1 MKIPLKKIN
10 SIFEYTFLA
19 LLVLSMR
26 TVFVHLLTNRL
37 DISLIKIL
45 IVVNVLFLLVF
56 GFRKLTIEKNILVSL
71 AIYYSLAILLFGYN
85 LSIIEDG
92 IKSFVFDLFILLPL
106 FILLLRRYYIENR
119 LENLLSKYTDI
130 VFLIAVISLFFWL
143 LGSIF
148 QILVPNVT
156 VLSTWADIRGRPT
169 NGYFYLYFETQR
181 INLIGFSG
189 WRNTA
194 IFTEGPMYNI
204 ILVLAFIQM
213 LFFEKRRH
221 LFRESILLVAMIST
235 LSTTG
240 FFAVAF
246 MYIYRIY
253 LKGKLTSKKILFL
266 ITLSPIFLIGVI
278 FFLYRL
284 ATEKLQTGS
293 SAMRLDDI
301 NAGFMAWK
309 NNLLMGNGYT
319 HLESIFPYMNMSFR
333 FNTGYSNG
341 IMSIVVQGGIILF
354 ILYFLPM
361 IFILFS
367 KYFSKDIKFLII
379 IWLFLIFN
387 TIIDTT
393 PLFLFITSLGYVIF
407 FMKMDKKEQL

>member
-106 FILLLRRYYIENR
+106 FILLLRGYYIENR

-130 VFLIAVISLFFWL
+130 VFFIAVISLFFWL

-148 QILVPNVT
+148 QILLPNVT
-156 VLSTWADIRGRPT
+156 VLSTWADIKGRPT
-169 NGYFYLYFETQR
+169 NGYSYLYFETQR
-181 INLIGFSG
+181 INLLGFTG

-204 ILVLAFIQM
+204 ILVLAYIQI
-213 LFFEKRRH
+213 LFLEKRRRLLRELII
-221 LFRESILLVAMIST
+221 LFAIIST

-240 FFAVAF
+240 FFAVALVH
-246 MYIYRIY
+246 IYKIY
-253 LKGKLTSKKILFL
+253 FKGKLTSKKILFL
-266 ITLSPIFLIGVI
+266 ITLSPIFLISIV
-278 FFLYRL
+278 FFLYSL

-293 SAMRLDDI
+293 SAMRLDDVS
-301 NAGFMAWK
+301 AGFMAWK

-319 HLESIFPYMNMSFR
+319 HLEAIFPYMNMSFR

-341 IMSIVVQGGIILF
+341 IMSILVQGGIILF
-354 ILYFLPM
+354 IIYFLPM
-361 IFILFS
+361 IFIFFS
-367 KYFSKDIKFLII
+367 KYFSRDIKFLII
-379 IWLFLIFN
+379 LWLFLIFN

-393 PLFLFITSLGYVIF
+393 PLFLFITSLGYVIC
-407 FMKMDKKEQL
+407 FMKMDNKEQL